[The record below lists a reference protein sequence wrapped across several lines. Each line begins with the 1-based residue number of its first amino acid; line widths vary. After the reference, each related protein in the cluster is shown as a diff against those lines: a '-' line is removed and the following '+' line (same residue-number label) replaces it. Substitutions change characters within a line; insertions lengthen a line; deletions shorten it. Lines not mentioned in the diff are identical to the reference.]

1 MPLLSDKEK
10 LYVERIAAVS
20 RKDKSAVIDVLRAC
34 LISGTIELLCGKEE
48 ISIPFICDLKISYND
63 RITKQGVV
71 TDIQMEATPNR
82 GLVDEIVAISDG
94 EETPSEQ
101 YFKKGINSKLKSLL
115 DIENV

>member
-10 LYVERIAAVS
+10 LFVERISCIS

-34 LISGTIELLCGKEE
+34 LMANTIEVLQGNNE
-48 ISIPFICDLKISYND
+48 ISIPFICDLKITYND
-63 RITKQGVV
+63 RQTKQGVV

-82 GLVDEIVAISDG
+82 GLIDEIVAISEG

-101 YFKKGINSKLKSLL
+101 FFKKGIHSKLKSLL
-115 DIENV
+115 DIEDD